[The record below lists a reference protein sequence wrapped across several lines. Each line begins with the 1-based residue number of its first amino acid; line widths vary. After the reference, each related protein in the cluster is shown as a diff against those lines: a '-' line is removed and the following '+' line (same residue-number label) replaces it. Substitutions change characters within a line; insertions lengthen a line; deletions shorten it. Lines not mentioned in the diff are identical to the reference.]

1 MVTLHFE
8 FELADNGVIVRDKDD
23 KTLSV
28 YQEQKGD
35 KGDANRYIDRALYNG
50 VFVMIRD
57 LMLNGTAENQPKDK
71 YKLKIEL
78 R

>member
-1 MVTLHFE
+1 MEILHFE
-8 FELADNGVIVRDKDD
+8 FELADNGVIVRNTDD

-28 YQEQKGD
+28 YQEKKSD
-35 KGDANRYIDRALYNG
+35 KGSVNGYMNQALYSE
-50 VFVMIRD
+50 VTEYLRD
-57 LMLNGTAENQPKDK
+57 IMLSGTPDMPAKDK